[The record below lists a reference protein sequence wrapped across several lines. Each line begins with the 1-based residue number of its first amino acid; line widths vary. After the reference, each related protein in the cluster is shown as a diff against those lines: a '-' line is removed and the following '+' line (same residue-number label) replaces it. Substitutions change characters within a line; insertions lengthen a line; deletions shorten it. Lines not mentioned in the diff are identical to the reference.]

1 MCQNLFAIDWAK
13 HAVVQT
19 AMVLV
24 PKSNPSQSSHISMR
38 STKNILCRTCSVHAQ
53 YYQPHARVQIG
64 WVLFPN
70 RIRQT

>member
-1 MCQNLFAIDWAK
+1 
-13 HAVVQT
+13 
-19 AMVLV
+19 
-24 PKSNPSQSSHISMR
+24 
-38 STKNILCRTCSVHAQ
+38 VHAQ